1 MAGKPKDVLRAA
13 VYARTSR
20 EDTKRRRCRKVA
32 EVADKLRE
40 KVSIAQQVEDGQRRA
55 QDKGW
60 IVADKHIFTDPDR
73 SGKLPPKQWAE
84 GKRCREGLTHLVAAI
99 EAHEIDVL
107 IIRKRDRLARN
118 LLLQLKLYEFLLHH
132 KVRLV
137 CTKEELPEGGDAS
150 GRFVLVVLSA
160 AAQLQLEQTSENIR
174 DAKNYAKRNDMKLC
188 GAVNCFGFTDG
199 EGEKATIEIDE
210 EQAEVVRSIYEKY
223 RKGESASSIARWL
236 NENHRAL
243 RSKHL
248 SNKKL
253 AWRTHTVIKILTNP
267 HYAGYRYIYDD
278 DGKKTKRVKDSELW
292 PEIVKKEMY
301 WDVHRRYESEK
312 QTHSRRTVRL
322 LSGLLTCGYCGCKL
336 VAFHQYAQNE
346 IVFKCPNKHQEGKHP
361 FAMRTKYYD
370 DWYGSCFSVPKSSRV
385 VADSASIRTKLVKV
399 EELKHQ
405 QGVYDTMLAS
415 GEWDPPTYNRLRR
428 LTNGNI
434 EKLEREIGA
443 ERKGLHARH
452 ETTPWVKMTLHER
465 REDIRSWVRDI
476 KVYNKHL
483 DITGIDEGCT
493 RFPLMHYRSPNR
505 PLPCNVLLHPERP
518 TPPDEFEH
526 VSRHESVFRW
536 KPKSLSRYFCYA
548 DERLNPKFTTKVCP
562 ACSVEKAFS
571 EFSRNKR
578 ASDGLTTYCKGCN
591 WKGLVKYRK
600 PVGKMAND
608 RGKSDG

>member
-20 EDTKRRRCRKVA
+20 EDTKRRRRRKVA

-60 IVADKHIFTDPDR
+60 VVAEKHIFADPDR

-210 EQAEVVRSIYEKY
+210 EQAAVVRSIYEKY
-223 RKGESASSIARWL
+223 RKGESASSLARWL

-248 SNKKL
+248 SNKGL
-253 AWRTHTVIKILTNP
+253 MWRTHTVTRILTNP
-267 HYAGYRYIYDD
+267 HYAGYRYIFDD
-278 DGKKTKRVKDSELW
+278 DGKKTKRVKASKLW
-292 PEIVKKEMY
+292 PRIVQKEVY
-301 WDVHRRYESEK
+301 WDVQRHYESEK
-312 QTHSRRTVRL
+312 HTHSRRTIRL
-322 LSGLLTCGYCGCKL
+322 FSGLLTCGFCGNKL

-346 IVFKCPNKHQEGKHP
+346 VVFKCPNKHECERHP

-370 DWYGSCFSVPKSSRV
+370 QWYSSCLAVPRDNRV
-385 VADSASIRTKLVKV
+385 VADTASIKTKLVKV

-405 QGVYDTMLAS
+405 IRTYDDLLAS
-415 GEWDPPTYNRLRR
+415 GEWDLATYTRLRR
-428 LTNGNI
+428 LTNENI
-434 EKLEREIGA
+434 QKLDREVDA
-443 ERKGLHARH
+443 ERRGLHARR
-452 ETTPWVKMTLHER
+452 ETKPWSKMTLPER
-465 REDIRSWVRDI
+465 REDILSWVKDI
-476 KVYNKHL
+476 KVFSKYL
-483 DITGIDEGCT
+483 DVTGIDDGCA
-493 RFPLMHYRSPNR
+493 RFPLMHYRLPNR
-505 PLPCNVLLHPERP
+505 PLPCNVLVHPERP
-518 TPPDEFEH
+518 AAPDMPEH
-526 VSRHESVFRW
+526 KGHKLTVCWW
-536 KPKSLSRYFCYA
+536 KPGSLSRYFCYA
-548 DERLNPKFTTKVCP
+548 DKRLNPKFTSKVCP
-562 ACSVEKAFS
+562 ACCVEKPLS

-578 ASDGLTTYCKGCN
+578 ASDGLTTYCKECN
-591 WKGLVKYRK
+591 WRGLTKYRK
-600 PVGKMAND
+600 LAAGTGKKGE
-608 RGKSDG
+608 GK